1 MTRDDRI
8 FLFHLSRNH
17 FTRGA
22 RVSALLAYLN
32 ARVGVL

>member
-17 FTRGA
+17 YTRGA
-22 RVSALLAYLN
+22 RVSALLAYLDSH
-32 ARVGVL
+32 VGVL